1 MKQCEIKFVIDD
13 TLLKIIALK
22 FKIDLRNKEE
32 ANRKLEEFIK
42 DYIKTQMRVTKDIEA
57 KVKDI

>member
-13 TLLKIIALK
+13 NLLKIIALR
-22 FKIDLRNKEE
+22 FKIDLANKDE

-42 DYIKTQMRVTKDIEA
+42 DYMETQMRITKNIEA
-57 KVKDI
+57 RVRDI